1 VIGYCT
7 YAIYTGQV
15 LGKFRAYS
23 RIENPWSFWA
33 AVLIHSWCGHGV
45 PSGGG
50 FMARL
55 TITLVGR
62 AASRW
67 GVLLAAAIIGSS
79 TAVWAG
85 TGEPDEQ
92 LWTELDVSGPL
103 GKDYILTGVAQL
115 RLSETLENPAYTAG
129 GVDLD
134 RKTGEWTLGVG
145 YRHQVTGNRQGEDVN
160 ITQVLRLNA
169 TWKHRFGRN
178 TIAVRTRVE
187 NTLTASGNPWRVRLR
202 PEYRWATP
210 DWGRVSYLF
219 ANDEVYYRFSNDEFF
234 RNRFQAG
241 MNLVLGKRT
250 ELLVYYQRQDTNGQ
264 TPGAINALGLKMEV
278 ALD

>member
-1 VIGYCT
+1 MT
-7 YAIYTGQV
+7 
-15 LGKFRAYS
+15 FRS
-23 RIENPWSFWA
+23 RLLRPIHRLA
-33 AVLIHSWCGHGV
+33 ADLRVTSV
-45 PSGGG
+45 
-50 FMARL
+50 
-55 TITLVGR
+55 
-62 AASRW
+62 SRW
-67 GVLLAAAIIGSS
+67 AILLAAVTVGIATGVS
-79 TAVWAG
+79 AG
-85 TGEPDEQ
+85 TGEPDDQ

-103 GKDYILTGVAQL
+103 GADYVITGVAQL
-115 RLSETLENPAYTAG
+115 RLSESLENPAYTAG

-134 RKTGEWTLGVG
+134 HKTGEWTLGTRSH
-145 YRHQVTGNRQGEDVN
+145 RHQVTGNRQGEDVN

-210 DWGRVSYLF
+210 DWGLVSYLF
-219 ANDEVYYRFSNDEFF
+219 ANDEVYYRFADNELF

-250 ELLVYYQRQDTNGQ
+250 ELLVYYQRQDTEDQ
-264 TPGAINALGLKMEV
+264 TPGANNALGLKMEI